1 MIEAY
6 CLILNTID
14 LSLFIVLKKREHRP
28 KIELIPCVIP
38 FMWNLKRN
46 DTNKLTYEA
55 ETDSQTW
62 RRNLWLPGW
71 KGKMGD
77 AYVHTAL
84 FKKDNQEGPTV

>member
-1 MIEAY
+1 MIQLIMIEAY

-46 DTNKLTYEA
+46 DTNELNLQNSKRLTDLVDEFMYA
-55 ETDSQTW
+55 RGKT
-62 RRNLWLPGW
+62 RGRNS
-71 KGKMGD
+71 
-77 AYVHTAL
+77 
-84 FKKDNQEGPTV
+84 